1 MTNNKTKVVV
11 FDFDG
16 TLVNSMEAFADIAAR
31 VMPKYLPIDSKAARQ
46 SYLETSGIP
55 FFEQLEVMF
64 PKHPANKKAAEEF
77 EKIKLENYFEEPLFD
92 DVKETIEYLKKTG
105 TKVAVSSNNFQEL
118 VDKFVGQ
125 TGIKFDMV
133 LGFKDNFAK
142 GNDHFAH
149 IEKTLGVN
157 KADITFV
164 GDSIKD
170 GERAGSYGVSFI
182 AKEGTFNKKEFAQSF
197 PKAKVIKN
205 LSDLK
210 KMF

>member
-31 VMPKYLPIDSKAARQ
+31 VMPKYLPIDSKTARK

-55 FFEQLEVMF
+55 FLEQLEVIF
-64 PKHPANKKAAEEF
+64 PKNPANEKTAEEF
-77 EKIKLENYFEEPLFD
+77 ERIKLESYYEEPLFD
-92 DVKETIEYLKKTG
+92 DAKETIEHLKKTG
-105 TKVAVSSNNFQEL
+105 AKVVVSSNNFQEL

-125 TGIKFDMV
+125 TGINFDMV
-133 LGFKDNFAK
+133 LGFKENFAK
-142 GNDHFAH
+142 GSDHFAH
-149 IEKTLGVN
+149 IERTLGVN
-157 KADITFV
+157 KTDITFV

-182 AKEGTFNKKEFAQSF
+182 AKEGTFNKKEFGQSF
-197 PKAKVIKN
+197 PKAKVIQN

-210 KMF
+210 KIF